1 MSARE
6 MSHGIS
12 RLLAAALVLASAN
25 LLAQAP
31 GSISLPK
38 PQVTG
43 GMPLMQAL
51 NERMT
56 RREFSPGKLPEQVL
70 ANLLWAAF
78 GINRPDGRRTAPS
91 ASNMQEIDVYAVT
104 EQGVYRYDAKAHAL
118 EPHLSGDF
126 RAATGGQ
133 DWVAKAPLNLVFV
146 SDYSRMGQRT
156 EETKRVDSGTD
167 TGFIAQNV
175 YLFCASEG
183 LATVV
188 RGGLDRPAMEKA
200 LKLRPDQR
208 VVLAQTV
215 GYPPKK

>member
-1 MSARE
+1 M
-6 MSHGIS
+6 
-12 RLLAAALVLASAN
+12 
-25 LLAQAP
+25 
-31 GSISLPK
+31 
-38 PQVTG
+38 
-43 GMPLMQAL
+43 
-51 NERMT
+51 
-56 RREFSPGKLPEQVL
+56 
-70 ANLLWAAF
+70 
-78 GINRPDGRRTAPS
+78 
-91 ASNMQEIDVYAVT
+91 
-104 EQGVYRYDAKAHAL
+104 
-118 EPHLSGDF
+118 
-126 RAATGGQ
+126 
-133 DWVAKAPLNLVFV
+133 AKAPLNLVYV

-188 RGGLDRPAMEKA
+188 RGGLDRPAMAKA